1 MEYLTAFEY
10 TLGVTS
16 PVFVIVFLGYLL
28 KKRGQINSEFVNVAS
43 GLVFNICLPILIFIA
58 MLQNQVDLSLQ
69 IPLALYC
76 LFAAAFCFILFWW
89 GSAYHVAPADR
100 GVVVQG
106 AFRSNL
112 GIIGLALCGKAF
124 GQEGLVVG
132 AVILAVVVPIF
143 NVLSVYALNR
153 SLATKQSFSLL
164 KTVKDVIKNPLI
176 IAILLG
182 VAFTQAGIGLPKV
195 MYDAGAYLAAMT
207 LPLALIC
214 IGGTLSLRELTFNS
228 RLSSMA
234 VFAKLIVVPLIAVL
248 PAYYLGFSSIE
259 LGCILLMF
267 ASPTATASFVMVR
280 SLGGN
285 YALASNIIVLSTLL
299 SVISISALLYGAK
312 LMYWI

>member
-1 MEYLTAFEY
+1 MDYLTAFEY

-16 PVFVIVFLGYLL
+16 PVFVIVFLGYML
-28 KKRGQINSEFVNVAS
+28 KKRGQINNDFVNIAS
-43 GLVFNICLPILIFIA
+43 GLVFNICLPVLIFIA
-58 MLQNQVDLSLQ
+58 MLQNQVDLAQQ

-76 LFAAAFCFILFWW
+76 LVVAGLCFILFWW
-89 GSAYHVAPADR
+89 GSAYCVTPVDR

-124 GQEGLVVG
+124 GQEGLAVG

-143 NVLSVYALNR
+143 NVLSVYGLNR
-153 SLATKQSFSLL
+153 SLAAKQNFSLL
-164 KTVKDVIKNPLI
+164 KTVEDIAKNPLI

-182 VAFTQAGIGLPKV
+182 FVFTQAGMTLPKV
-195 MYDAGAYLAAMT
+195 MYDAGTYLAAMT

-214 IGGTLSLRELTFNS
+214 IGGALSLRELTFNS

-234 VFAKLIVVPLIAVL
+234 VLAKLIVVPIIAVL
-248 PAYYLGFSSIE
+248 PAYYLGFSAIE

-267 ASPTATASFVMVR
+267 ASPTATASFIMVR
-280 SLGGN
+280 ALGGN
-285 YALASNIIVLSTLL
+285 SALASNIIVLSTLL
-299 SVISISALLYGAK
+299 SAISISVLLYGAK
-312 LMYWI
+312 LINWI